1 MPAMPDRDI
10 TIAISTTASVAFG
23 TGQATRGSF
32 QIPSA
37 FTGSTV
43 TFRVSNDGVTFTN
56 CPVEGNESV
65 TPTVAASG
73 TYSFP
78 VKFFNFR
85 YGQLVS
91 GSSEAAARTI
101 SCFLRD

>member
-10 TIAISTTASVAFG
+10 TIASGQTASAAFG
-23 TGQATRGSF
+23 TGQAKQGSF
-32 QIPSA
+32 QIPAA
-37 FTGSTV
+37 FTGTTV
-43 TFRVSNDGVTFTN
+43 TFKVSNDGVTFTN

-65 TPTVAASG
+65 TPTITAGG

-78 VKFFNFR
+78 QKFFNFR

-91 GSSEAAARTI
+91 GSAEGAARTI
-101 SCFLRD
+101 PCFMRD

>member
-1 MPAMPDRDI
+1 MPAQPDRSI
-10 TIAISTTASVAFG
+10 TISSGQTASAAFG

-32 QIPSA
+32 QIPSD
-37 FTGSTV
+37 FTGATV
-43 TFRVSNDGVTFTN
+43 TFKVSNDGVTFTN

-73 TYSFP
+73 TYAFP
-78 VKFFNFR
+78 DKFFNFR

-91 GSSEAAARTI
+91 GSAEGAARTLP
-101 SCFLRD
+101 CFLRD

>member
-1 MPAMPDRDI
+1 MPAQPDRNI
-10 TIAISTTASVAFG
+10 TIASGDTASAAFG

-37 FTGSTV
+37 FTGTAV
-43 TFRVSNDGVTFTN
+43 TFRVSNDGTNFVN
-56 CPVEGNESV
+56 CPVEGNETV
-65 TPTVAASG
+65 TPAVAPSG

-78 VKFFNFR
+78 VKFFSFR

-91 GSSEAAARTI
+91 GSAEAAARI
-101 SCFLRD
+101 IPCFLRD

>member
-1 MPAMPDRDI
+1 MPAMPDRNI
-10 TIAISTTASVAFG
+10 TIALGETASVAFG

-32 QIPSA
+32 QIPSD
-37 FTGSTV
+37 FTGATV
-43 TFRVSNDGVTFTN
+43 TFRVSNDGTTFTD

-65 TPTVAASG
+65 SPTVAANG

-78 VKFFNFR
+78 VKFFSFR

-91 GSSEAAARTI
+91 GSAEAAARTI

>member
-1 MPAMPDRDI
+1 MPAQPDRSI
-10 TIAISTTASVAFG
+10 TIASGSTASAAFG

-37 FTGSTV
+37 FTGATV
-43 TFRVSNDGVTFTN
+43 TFKVSNDGTTFTN

-65 TPTVAASG
+65 TPTVAANG

-78 VKFFNFR
+78 EKFFSFR

-91 GSSEAAARTI
+91 ASAEAAARTI
-101 SCFLRD
+101 PCFLRD